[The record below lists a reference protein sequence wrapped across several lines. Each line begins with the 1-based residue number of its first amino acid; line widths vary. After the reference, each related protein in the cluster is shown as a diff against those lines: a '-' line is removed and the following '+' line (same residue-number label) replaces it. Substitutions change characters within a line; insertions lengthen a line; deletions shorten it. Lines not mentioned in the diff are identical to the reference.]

1 VHVSPS
7 PPLSLAVLGYGRFG
21 QAFAQLCR
29 GAGVSVRALDPG
41 VQVPEELRAP
51 SVSGLVGG
59 ARLVMV
65 AVPLEQLEAALV
77 ALSAQV
83 TPSQVVLDVGSVKVM
98 PSNLMA
104 RLFGSAQPW
113 VATHPL
119 FGPASLSRGERPL
132 RVVVCPN
139 GIHAGAVAEVEEFFR
154 AVGCQTLRLTAEAHD
169 REMALTHALAFF
181 VAKGMLDVGVPSDSS
196 HAPPSF
202 QGMAKSIEAVRVD
215 AGHLLPALHRFNP
228 FAAAARRELI
238 QSLTAIDVA
247 LDTPSP
253 QVPALEVASLAIPDL
268 GALSPAL
275 KETRELIDELDQ
287 ELVNLLA
294 RRAVLSR
301 RAWSSKV
308 ALGVTVKDPGREA
321 AALEA
326 RRGWAQEQGLDPE
339 AIEEIFQAVL
349 RLSRSVQG

>member
-1 VHVSPS
+1 MSPS
-7 PPLSLAVLGYGRFG
+7 PPFSIALLGYGRFG
-21 QAFAQLCR
+21 QAFAHLCQ
-29 GAGVSVRALDPG
+29 GAGVSVWALDPD
-41 VQVPEELRAP
+41 VQVPESLRA
-51 SVSGLVGG
+51 SSLAELVSR

-65 AVPLEQLEAALV
+65 AVPLEKLEPALV
-77 ALSAQV
+77 ALSDHV
-83 TPSQVVLDVGSVKVM
+83 SPSQVVLDVGSVKVM

-104 RLFGSAQPW
+104 RLLGSAKPW

-139 GIHAGAVAEVEEFFR
+139 AAHPQAVTEVEEFFR

-169 REMALTHALAFF
+169 QEMALTHALTFF

-202 QGMAKSIEAVRVD
+202 QGMARSIEAVRVD
-215 AGHLLPALHRFNP
+215 AGHLLPAIHRFNP
-228 FAAAARRELI
+228 FAAAARREL
-238 QSLTAIDVA
+238 LRALRAIDVA

-253 QVPALEVASLAIPDL
+253 EFPAREAASLAIPDL

-287 ELVNLLA
+287 ELVTLLA

-301 RAWSSKV
+301 RAWGSKA
-308 ALGVTVKDPGREA
+308 ALGVAVKDPGREA
-321 AALEA
+321 TALEA
-326 RRGWAQEQGLDPE
+326 RRRWAEEQGLDPDAVE
-339 AIEEIFQAVL
+339 DIFQAIL
-349 RLSRSVQG
+349 RSSRAVQG

>member
-1 VHVSPS
+1 M
-7 PPLSLAVLGYGRFG
+7 LGYGRFG
-21 QAFAQLCR
+21 QAFANLCR
-29 GAGVSVRALDPG
+29 GTGVSVRALDPDG
-41 VQVPEELRAP
+41 QVPDDTHASSLADL
-51 SVSGLVGG
+51 VSR
-59 ARLVMV
+59 ARLVVV
-65 AVPLEQLEAALV
+65 AVPLEQFDPALV
-77 ALSAQV
+77 ALSEHV

-104 RLFGSAQPW
+104 RLFGSSRPW

-139 GIHAGAVAEVEEFFR
+139 AAHPQAVTEVEEFFR

-169 REMALTHALAFF
+169 QEMALTHALAFF

-202 QGMAKSIEAVRVD
+202 QGMARSIEAVRVD

-228 FAAAARRELI
+228 FAAAARHEL
-238 QSLTAIDVA
+238 LRALGAIDAA
-247 LDTPSP
+247 LDAPTP
-253 QVPALEVASLAIPDL
+253 AIAGREAATLAIPDL
-268 GALSPAL
+268 GALSPEL

-287 ELVNLLA
+287 ELVTLLA

-301 RAWSSKV
+301 RAWGSKA
-308 ALGVTVKDPGREA
+308 ALGVAVKDARREA
-321 AALEA
+321 TALEA
-326 RRGWAQEQGLDPE
+326 RRRWAEEQGLDPDSV
-339 AIEEIFQAVL
+339 EEIFEAIL
-349 RLSRSVQG
+349 RFSRAVQG